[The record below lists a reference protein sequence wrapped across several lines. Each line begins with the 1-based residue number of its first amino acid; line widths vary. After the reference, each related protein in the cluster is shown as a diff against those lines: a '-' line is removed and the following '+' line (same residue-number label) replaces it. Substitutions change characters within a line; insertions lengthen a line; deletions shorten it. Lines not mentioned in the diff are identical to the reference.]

1 MLVSGKNKFII
12 SSFTSEDELRKLVI
26 ENPDYFFGTNSFCIT
41 RELFSDK
48 DGFETITDGFAIDI
62 ANQQWFIVTATLLAN
77 NAVWSQI
84 APQVARQLVFAGQT
98 TTKQV
103 LVDLIGKKIRE
114 DKEIMKKFSYEGY
127 GEGIN
132 GVFLDKINDA
142 LTDIFDKPPLIGMPI
157 DSVSMDLNNWAK
169 TLKANVKLCIVRKYV
184 ENENPENVIYEI
196 PDESDPAANTAENT
210 LKTVKE
216 AKNDT
221 KTKEKASDQPVKDNE
236 KSKDKASDQ
245 PVKDNGKSKD
255 KASEKFAEIEFL

>member
-12 SSFTSEDELRKLVI
+12 SSFTSEDELKKLVI

-41 RELFSDK
+41 KELFSDK

-62 ANQQWFIVTATLLAN
+62 ANQQWFIVTTTLLAN
-77 NAVWSQI
+77 NAVWSQV
-84 APQVARQLVFAGQT
+84 APQVARQLVFAGQI

-142 LTDIFDKPPLIGMPI
+142 LTDIFDKAPFIGMPI
-157 DSVSMDLNNWAK
+157 DSVTTDLNNWAK
-169 TLKANVKLCIVRKYV
+169 TLKAEVKLCIVKKYA
-184 ENENPENVIYEI
+184 ENGNPENVIYEI
-196 PDESDPAANTAENT
+196 PDESSPTTNTTKSTKET
-210 LKTVKE
+210 IKE

-221 KTKEKASDQPVKDNE
+221 KSMETVPGKYTEKSTKDNGKPKEKASE
-236 KSKDKASDQ
+236 R
-245 PVKDNGKSKD
+245 
-255 KASEKFAEIEFL
+255 FAEIEFL